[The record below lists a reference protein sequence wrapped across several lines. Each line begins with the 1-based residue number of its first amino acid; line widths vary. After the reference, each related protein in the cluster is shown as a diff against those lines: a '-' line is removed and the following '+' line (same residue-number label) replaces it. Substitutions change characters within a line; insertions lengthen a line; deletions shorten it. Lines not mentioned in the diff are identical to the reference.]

1 MATSQQS
8 SQQQSNT
15 FFSDPAFVQRLLD
28 SLGPQMT
35 QFNDYLTNP
44 AASPLYTNQLRGL
57 MASLAP
63 QEAQARQAYTDA
75 GTAAGNRS
83 SGAFARGSADLQGNI
98 LRNQQAT
105 AGQLLGQNFGQM
117 TQALLAAMGLTPQ
130 IMNALKLQQSSGS
143 SQGSSESSSGMGGG
157 GGGGGGGYGS
167 GLQGPS
173 YGNYA
178 PGNAITTPGVGAAY
192 GNNNSGFDFGVS
204 AQAPA
209 PVSAPYDPNAWMNGA
224 TYFGSNGDFI
234 TPGGGW
240 TPSDSED
247 QWY

>member
-83 SGAFARGSADLQGNI
+83 SGAFARGSANLQGNI

-143 SQGSSESSSGMGGG
+143 SQGSSESSSDMGGG
-157 GGGGGGGYGS
+157 SGGGVGGYGS

-173 YGNYA
+173 YGNYT
-178 PGNAITTPGVGAAY
+178 PGNAITTPGVGIPFGDASSGLLGPNYNPQEHASW
-192 GNNNSGFDFGVS
+192 GNAIDKWSNSFG
-204 AQAPA
+204 
-209 PVSAPYDPNAWMNGA
+209 PVGTGLN
-224 TYFGSNGDFI
+224 FG
-234 TPGGGW
+234 PQKQ
-240 TPSDSED
+240 P
-247 QWY
+247 